1 MVGREKFAIY
11 SGSSWILLSRGWFTH
26 RGGRILMRHR
36 SPTIVRAIAHI
47 RFPPNENYNSISPAA
62 LHSFVIFLL
71 TFRRGIHQRLEN
83 RSDAKGKIQN
93 TVVIEVATIVKGKT
107 FYELIRRNKSGDRSG
122 NELRCVNDGRH
133 GSGVA
138 NIACWT

>member
-1 MVGREKFAIY
+1 M
-11 SGSSWILLSRGWFTH
+11 
-26 RGGRILMRHR
+26 
-36 SPTIVRAIAHI
+36 
-47 RFPPNENYNSISPAA
+47 
-62 LHSFVIFLL
+62 IFLL

-122 NELRCVNDGRH
+122 NELRCINDGRH
-133 GSGVA
+133 GTGVA
-138 NIACWT
+138 NAACPTSLPLLLTQPFDGVEARKITRLWVTYRSFRILSPPAKRATGSSDIR